1 VTESIPG
8 MMNVCCRSCHIFN
21 TDHLMQII
29 ATEIEMIDIH
39 RLVAL
44 DMMMAIDSEGA
55 TQGTGNEIVI
65 EILIVNGI
73 VITIAATTVAL
84 VDTAKDQ

>member
-1 VTESIPG
+1 
-8 MMNVCCRSCHIFN
+8 
-21 TDHLMQII
+21 MQII

-39 RLVAL
+39 LLVAP

-65 EILIVNGI
+65 EILIVNET
-73 VITIAATTVAL
+73 VITIAEITDAL
-84 VDTAKDQ
+84 VDTGKDQ